1 MTIFGQAG
9 NEYLPTPIIGVI
21 SQQVKIFQCLF
32 AAKNTKTYGIHGLH
46 PFWHGPC
53 KVPRIAGVVRWL
65 KKEFNMAQYART
77 QILSAFAAI
86 ICAFI
91 TIGVSVAPAV
101 APDVAIIA

>member
-9 NEYLPTPIIGVI
+9 NEYLPTPIISVV

-32 AAKNTKTYGIHGLH
+32 AAKNTKTYGVYGLR

-53 KVPRIAGVVRWL
+53 TVPRIVGVVRWPE
-65 KKEFNMAQYART
+65 KEFNMTQYART
-77 QILSAFAAI
+77 QILSTFAAI

-91 TIGVSVAPAV
+91 TIGMSVAPAV
-101 APDVAIIA
+101 VPDAAIIA